1 MAINETI
8 VIGRKFRKCID
19 PVNKIWQ
26 RFSLWTKSPDVEF
39 EDGKDAET
47 KLGMINGITS
57 DLNCEDESIAISAS
71 AVRDLSAK
79 FHPINSVYM
88 SFSPTN
94 PAELFGG
101 TWEQIEGRFLLAA
114 CEEYP
119 VDSIGGEPTHKLTVS
134 EMPKHNHTY
143 VKVYSENNAVHSV
156 NGGTYGNV
164 RDTTVMTSYAGGD
177 QPHNNMPPY
186 LAVYMWRRVG

>member
-79 FHPINSVYM
+79 IDNKDTFIVPNYGSIKSVGNNFTVPAKGWIYMRSQHDVVSTENKSTILLINGIKIWETSVGV
-88 SFSPTN
+88 SNQVTH
-94 PAELFGG
+94 
-101 TWEQIEGRFLLAA
+101 WEIASSGL
-114 CEEYP
+114 YP
-119 VDSIGGEPTHKLTVS
+119 VKQNDIIRYSVSHMVATLYFISAESI
-134 EMPKHNHTY
+134 N
-143 VKVYSENNAVHSV
+143 
-156 NGGTYGNV
+156 
-164 RDTTVMTSYAGGD
+164 
-177 QPHNNMPPY
+177 
-186 LAVYMWRRVG
+186 

>member
-71 AVRDLSAK
+71 AVRDLSA
-79 FHPINSVYM
+79 NL
-88 SFSPTN
+88 PTFI
-94 PAELFGG
+94 LDG
-101 TWEQIEGRFLLAA
+101 TTLTITLPTQ
-114 CEEYP
+114 
-119 VDSIGGEPTHKLTVS
+119 DSGE
-134 EMPKHNHTY
+134 
-143 VKVYSENNAVHSV
+143 
-156 NGGTYGNV
+156 
-164 RDTTVMTSYAGGD
+164 
-177 QPHNNMPPY
+177 
-186 LAVYMWRRVG
+186 VG